1 MYHEPDLWVSIQ
13 EINKKK
19 RQKEIINKHSK
30 LLISPGLIFVQM
42 TIFGVLI
49 FGGKFMIGGDF
60 ASQSGDYFWYD
71 LIFWSS
77 YFRGGVYDWRRFCI
91 PKWGYIHN
99 TNVIYI
105 IYSYTRNQMFLC
117 LLCHKYTPITSK
129 GHKFIISKVTLTCP
143 KVRS

>member
-91 PKWGYIHN
+91 PKWGL
-99 TNVIYI
+99 
-105 IYSYTRNQMFLC
+105 FLVWPNF
-117 LLCHKYTPITSK
+117 LEFLFSGGSLWLEEILH
-129 GHKFIISKVTLTCP
+129 P
-143 KVRS
+143 KVGTIFGMT